1 MYQMLHFKSLPGA
14 IISIREL
21 KIKALLNFISKWRNS
36 IVQLERPS
44 LGYQV
49 IEFKTFYFPN
59 FSRGRERRKIVQK
72 LHLDVPTIKN
82 FLLVGFLLRR
92 FVVRLISKRAP
103 SRHKRY
109 LVIWSVV
116 WPVYGRHKGFSGV
129 LRCKKWLP
137 VSSSLSECS
146 RFCKVLWEEEMCK
159 VLWVPQIQDIEWT
172 NPAMLQKNLKTK
184 TCPWPTKKSNLI
196 WNPSPGQIIFP
207 SFSYLLLIL

>member
-1 MYQMLHFKSLPGA
+1 MYQMLDFKSLPGA

-59 FSRGRERRKIVQK
+59 FSRGRERRKICSDNKK
-72 LHLDVPTIKN
+72 L
-82 FLLVGFLLRR
+82 FACWFLLRR

-116 WPVYGRHKGFSGV
+116 WPVYGRHKGSSGV
-129 LRCKKWLP
+129 LRCKKWLS

-172 NPAMLQKNLKTK
+172 NPAMLQKNLKTRNNNLSM
-184 TCPWPTKKSNLI
+184 TNKKSQI
-196 WNPSPGQIIFP
+196 WSETPP
-207 SFSYLLLIL
+207 LAR

>member
-82 FLLVGFLLRR
+82 FLLVGFYWEDSWYGWYQREHRR
-92 FVVRLISKRAP
+92 DIKDTWSFGQLYGQCMADIKVFLVFYGAKSGCQSPPFCLNAADFARFYERKRCAKFYGC
-103 SRHKRY
+103 HRY
-109 LVIWSVV
+109 RI
-116 WPVYGRHKGFSGV
+116 
-129 LRCKKWLP
+129 
-137 VSSSLSECS
+137 
-146 RFCKVLWEEEMCK
+146 
-159 VLWVPQIQDIEWT
+159 
-172 NPAMLQKNLKTK
+172 
-184 TCPWPTKKSNLI
+184 
-196 WNPSPGQIIFP
+196 
-207 SFSYLLLIL
+207 